1 MILENLVAIVG
12 DKQKGFAKMRMAR
25 LIWKKSCAAVI
36 CGTMLCAMF
45 PSTGFAESADTSY
58 YCDENDVRCDIPQEM
73 VVVENGSTAWNGGDG
88 DVWYVVT
95 KNVEI
100 SERVEVSGAVNLVL
114 CDGVTLTV
122 EKGIHVTGENSLT
135 IYGQEAGDGGIDANA
150 IEDQAALGGNENE
163 AAGYIQIYGG
173 TVTASGGFQAAG
185 IGGGNC
191 GSGGYIE
198 FAGECTVEADGGEMG
213 GAGIGGG
220 WAGSGGNIVINGCNK
235 IVAKGKGGGSGIGG
249 GQAAS
254 GSQNGE
260 EIVIKDGVIYAYG
273 RSGGSG
279 IGGGGSGS
287 AGNIKIYGGQIE
299 ATGDYGGA
307 GIGSGYGGA
316 AGGKIVILG
325 GKIVA
330 IGSTNLNEGS
340 AGIGGGNRGAGGSIT
355 ISGAEVHAT
364 GGEGSPAGD
373 GIGNGGG
380 YKGADADV
388 VITDETGCPLIYAN
402 SLMGNTGDWCGIV
415 FLGTKGKVYGE
426 LISLQT
432 DLTINKEQ
440 SLEIPKGTKLVVPDN
455 VTLTNYGKINGEG
468 TLFGDV
474 RGDPVSDSIDDGK
487 FLVTLQAEPE
497 DGGAVAGEGKYLP
510 GETVKLTAEPKD
522 GFHFVAWENGETLI
536 SDEATYSMK
545 VGEDLT
551 LTAVF
556 AEHDYADAWRSDE
569 DFHWRACA
577 CGAITEREEHSGG
590 TAPCAEKAVCETCGE
605 VYGAFGAHELI
616 HHDAVAAGCETSGS
630 VEYWHCA
637 VCGKDFADAGG
648 KQELETATVA
658 PSGHTLTYHA
668 RVAPTYDA
676 EGRAA
681 HYACA
686 VCGELF
692 LDAAAEQPVSAE
704 ALVIPKLERPQNPP
718 VTPPEQDKPAL
729 EIAETTHGA
738 VVVSTAHPDYGEV
751 VTIVPQPDSGY
762 AVEAVTVTDA
772 DGEALVVTALE
783 DGTYQF
789 TQPRGM
795 VEIVVTFVASSEEPV
810 VLPFVD
816 VAAEEW
822 YGDAVAAVYARG
834 LMTGTAEDTFAPELA
849 ATRGMVVSILHRLAG
864 SPTVNAE
871 VFADV
876 AIDDWY
882 GQAVAWAASEGIA
895 SGTSAE
901 TFSPNA
907 AVTRE
912 QLAALLCNF
921 AAQQGVDTTA
931 RSDLSNFDDAATVS
945 DWAQDAVSWAHAEG
959 LIAGTSATTLSPQ
972 GEATRAQLA
981 AMLVRFSDYL
991 ENAA

>member
-25 LIWKKSCAAVI
+25 LIWKKSCATVL
-36 CGTMLCAMF
+36 CGAMLCAML
-45 PSTGFAESADTSY
+45 PSAGFAESVDTSY
-58 YCDENDVRCDIPQEM
+58 YCDENGVRCDIPQEM
-73 VVVENGSTAWNGGDG
+73 IVVEDETTSWNGEGSEA
-88 DVWYVVT
+88 WYVV
-95 KNVEI
+95 NEDAEI

-114 CDGVTLTV
+114 CDGVTLTA

-135 IYGQEAGDGGIDANA
+135 IYGQEVGGGKLEVKADEKQAAIGGNTNEPGGIMTINGGVIDAV
-150 IEDQAALGGNENE
+150 GGKK
-163 AAGYIQIYGG
+163 AAGIGG
-173 TVTASGGFQAAG
+173 GQESKGLSGHITINNGNVYAKGGSQAAG
-185 IGGGNC
+185 IGGGMYAAGTGEGERIAIN
-191 GSGGYIE
+191 GGV
-198 FAGECTVEADGGEMG
+198 VEAIGGSYA
-213 GAGIGGG
+213 AGIGGG
-220 WAGSGGNIVINGCNK
+220 MSGVGGCIEING
-235 IVAKGKGGGSGIGG
+235 GS
-249 GQAAS
+249 
-254 GSQNGE
+254 
-260 EIVIKDGVIYAYG
+260 VT
-273 RSGGSG
+273 
-279 IGGGGSGS
+279 
-287 AGNIKIYGGQIE
+287 
-299 ATGDYGGA
+299 ATGSSGGA
-307 GIGSGYGGA
+307 GIGSGYGSTSDGNRIIISD
-316 AGGKIVILG
+316 GKIY
-325 GKIVA
+325 A
-330 IGSTNLNEGS
+330 NGSTSGDKGS
-340 AGIGGGNRGAGGSIT
+340 AGIGGGHLGAGGSIT

-415 FLGTKGKVYGE
+415 FLGTNGKVYGGSV
-426 LISLQT
+426 SLQM
-432 DLTINKEQ
+432 DLTIAKEQ
-440 SLEIPKGTKLVVPDN
+440 SLEIPKGTKLVVPDD
-455 VTLTNYGKINGEG
+455 VTLTNNGEIVGEG

-474 RGDPVSDSIDDGK
+474 RGNPVSDSIDDGK

-510 GETVKLTAEPKD
+510 GEEVELTAEPKD
-522 GFHFVAWENGETLI
+522 GFHFVAWKNGEEPI
-536 SDEATYSMK
+536 SDKETYSFS
-545 VGEDLT
+545 VSRDLA

-556 AEHDYADAWRSDE
+556 ATHVYADTWRSDE
-569 DFHWRACA
+569 DCHWRACA
-577 CGAITEREEHSGG
+577 CGAIAERANHNGG
-590 TAPCAEKAVCETCGE
+590 TATCVEKAECATCGRE
-605 VYGAFGAHELI
+605 YGAFGAHELV

-637 VCGKDFADAGG
+637 VCGKDFADADG
-648 KQELETATVA
+648 KREIESVTIAA
-658 PSGHTLTYHA
+658 SGHALAYHE
-668 RVAPTYDA
+668 RVAPTYGA

-686 VCGELF
+686 VCGALF
-692 LDAAAEQPVSAE
+692 LDAAAEQPVSTE
-704 ALVIPKLERPQNPP
+704 SLVLPKLERPQNPP
-718 VTPPEQDKPAL
+718 TTPSEPASPAL
-729 EIAETTHGA
+729 EIAETAHGS
-738 VVVSTAHPDYGEV
+738 VTVSTAHPDYGEV
-751 VTIVPQPDSGY
+751 VTIVPQPESGY
-762 AVEAVTVTDA
+762 AVEAVMVTDA
-772 DGEALVVTALE
+772 DGEAIAVTALE

-789 TQPRGM
+789 TQPRGTAT
-795 VEIVVTFVASSEEPV
+795 ISVTFAKKPVEP
-810 VLPFVD
+810 LPFVD

-822 YGDAVAAVYARG
+822 YGEAVAAVYAQG

-849 ATRGMVVSILHRLAG
+849 ASRGMVVSILHRLTG

-871 VFADV
+871 VFEDV
-876 AIDDWY
+876 AADDWY

-921 AAQQGVDTTA
+921 AAQQGMDTTA
-931 RSDLSNFDDAATVS
+931 RSDLSSFDDAETVS

-959 LIAGTSATTLSPQ
+959 LLAGTSATTLSPQ

>member
-1 MILENLVAIVG
+1 
-12 DKQKGFAKMRMAR
+12 MRMVR
-25 LIWKKSCAAVI
+25 WIWKKSCAAVI

-58 YCDENDVRCDIPQEM
+58 YCDENGVRCDIPQEM

-100 SERVEVSGAVNLVL
+100 GERVEVSGAVNLVL
-114 CDGVTLTV
+114 CDGVTLTA
-122 EKGIHVTGENSLT
+122 ENGIHVTGENSLT
-135 IYGQEAGDGGIDANA
+135 IYGQEAGDGKINAKSERVQAAIGGNSEEPGGILTINGGTIDAN
-150 IEDQAALGGNENE
+150 GGVN
-163 AAGYIQIYGG
+163 AAGIG
-173 TVTASGGFQAAG
+173 GGFGGKGTAGNITINSGNVYAKGGIQAAG
-185 IGGGNC
+185 IGGGIYA
-191 GSGGYIE
+191 SGVGD
-198 FAGECTVEADGGEMG
+198 GEKIVINGGEVEAIGGSNA
-213 GAGIGGG
+213 AGIGGG
-220 WAGSGGNIVINGCNK
+220 MSGVGGDIEINGGS
-235 IVAKGKGGGSGIGG
+235 ITAKGI
-249 GQAAS
+249 
-254 GSQNGE
+254 N
-260 EIVIKDGVIYAYG
+260 
-273 RSGGSG
+273 
-279 IGGGGSGS
+279 
-287 AGNIKIYGGQIE
+287 
-299 ATGDYGGA
+299 GGA
-307 GIGSGYGGA
+307 GIGSGFGSKGDENRIYII
-316 AGGKIVILG
+316 GGKVY
-325 GKIVA
+325 A
-330 IGSTNLNEGS
+330 IGSSLDGTGS
-340 AGIGGGNRGAGGSIT
+340 AGIGGGHLGAGGSIT

-364 GGEGSPAGD
+364 GGAGAPAGD
-373 GIGNGGG
+373 GIGNGSG
-380 YKGADADV
+380 YEGADADV
-388 VITDETGCPLIYAN
+388 VITEKTGCPLIYAN
-402 SLMGNTGDWCGIV
+402 SLMGNTEDWRGII
-415 FLGTKGKVYGE
+415 FLGTNGKVYGE
-426 LISLQT
+426 SVSLQT
-432 DLTINKEQ
+432 NLTIDKGQ
-440 SLEIPKGTKLVVPDN
+440 TLEIPKGTKLMVPDD
-455 VTLTNYGKINGEG
+455 VTLTNNGEIFGEG

-474 RGDPVSDSIDDGK
+474 QGNPVSDSIDDGK
-487 FLVTLQAEPE
+487 FLVTLAVKPE
-497 DGGAVAGEGKYLP
+497 EGGMVSGEGKYLP

-545 VGEDLT
+545 VSEDLT
-551 LTAVF
+551 LMAIF
-556 AEHDYADAWRSDE
+556 AAHDFSEDWQTDADG
-569 DFHWRACA
+569 HWKACA
-577 CGAITEREEHSGG
+577 CGAIAERANHNGG
-590 TAPCAEKAVCETCGE
+590 TATCVEKAECATCGRE
-605 VYGAFGAHELI
+605 YGAFGAHELV

-637 VCGKDFADAGG
+637 VCGKDFADADG
-648 KQELETATVA
+648 KQELESVTIVA
-658 PSGHTLTYHA
+658 SGHALVYHE

-676 EGRAA
+676 EGWVA

-686 VCGELF
+686 VCGALF
-692 LDAAAEQPVSAE
+692 LDAAAEQPVSE
-704 ALVIPKLERPQNPP
+704 ETLVIPKLERPQNPP
-718 VTPPEQDKPAL
+718 TTPSEPEPPAL
-729 EIAETTHGA
+729 EIAETAHGA

-751 VTIVPQPDSGY
+751 VTIIPQPEPGY
-762 AVEAVTVTDA
+762 VVEAVTVTDA
-772 DGEALVVTALE
+772 DGEALAVTALE

-789 TQPRGM
+789 TQPRGT

-816 VAAEEW
+816 VAAEDW
-822 YGDAVAAVYARG
+822 YGDAVAEVYARG
-834 LMTGTAEDTFAPELA
+834 LMTGTAEDTFAPELV

-895 SGTSAE
+895 SGTNAE

-931 RSDLSNFDDAATVS
+931 RSDLSCFDDAATVS

-959 LIAGTSATTLSPQ
+959 LLAGTSATTLSPQ

>member
-1 MILENLVAIVG
+1 
-12 DKQKGFAKMRMAR
+12 MAR
-25 LIWKKSCAAVI
+25 LIWKKSCAAI
-36 CGTMLCAMF
+36 LCGAMLCAML
-45 PSTGFAESADTSY
+45 PSTGFAESADTSFF
-58 YCDENDVRCDIPQEM
+58 CDENGVRYDIPQEM
-73 VVVENGSTAWNGGDG
+73 VVVEDETTSWNGEGG
-88 DVWYVVT
+88 EAWYVV
-95 KNVEI
+95 NEDAEI

-114 CDGVTLTV
+114 CDGVTLTA

-135 IYGQEAGDGGIDANA
+135 IYGQEAGDGKINAKSERVQAAIGGNSDEPGGILTINGGTIDAN
-150 IEDQAALGGNENE
+150 GGVN
-163 AAGYIQIYGG
+163 AAGIG
-173 TVTASGGFQAAG
+173 GGFGGKGTAGNITINSGNVYAKGGIQAAG
-185 IGGGNC
+185 IGGGIYA
-191 GSGGYIE
+191 SGVGD
-198 FAGECTVEADGGEMG
+198 GEKIVINGGEVEAIGGSNA
-213 GAGIGGG
+213 AGIGGG
-220 WAGSGGNIVINGCNK
+220 MSGVGGDIEINGGS
-235 IVAKGKGGGSGIGG
+235 ITAKGI
-249 GQAAS
+249 
-254 GSQNGE
+254 N
-260 EIVIKDGVIYAYG
+260 
-273 RSGGSG
+273 
-279 IGGGGSGS
+279 
-287 AGNIKIYGGQIE
+287 
-299 ATGDYGGA
+299 GGA
-307 GIGSGYGGA
+307 GIGSGFGSKGDENRIYII
-316 AGGKIVILG
+316 GGKVY
-325 GKIVA
+325 A
-330 IGSTNLNEGS
+330 IGSSLDGTGS
-340 AGIGGGNRGAGGSIT
+340 AGIGGGHLGAGGYIT

-402 SLMGNTGDWCGIV
+402 SLMGNTGNWCGIV
-415 FLGTKGKVYGE
+415 FLGTNGKVYGGSV
-426 LISLQT
+426 SLQT
-432 DLTINKEQ
+432 DLTIDKGQ
-440 SLEIPKGTKLVVPDN
+440 TLEIPAGTTLVVPDD

-474 RGDPVSDSIDDGK
+474 RGNPVGDSIDDGK

-497 DGGAVAGEGKYLP
+497 DGGAVTGGGKYLP
-510 GETVKLTAEPKD
+510 GENVKLTAKPKD
-522 GFHFVAWENGETLI
+522 GFHFVAWMNGETPI
-536 SDEATYSMK
+536 SDEETYSFTAS
-545 VGEDLT
+545 EDLT

-577 CGAITEREEHSGG
+577 CGAITEREYHSGG
-590 TAPCAEKAVCETCGE
+590 TASCAEKAVCETCGE

-616 HHDAVAAGCETSGS
+616 HHDAVAADCETSGS

-637 VCGKDFADAGG
+637 VCGKDFADADG
-648 KQELETATVA
+648 KQELESVTIAA
-658 PSGHTLTYHA
+658 SGHSLAYHE
-668 RVAPTYDA
+668 RVAPTYGA

-692 LDAAAEQPVSAE
+692 LDAAAEQLVSAE

-718 VTPPEQDKPAL
+718 VTLPEPESPTL
-729 EIAETTHGA
+729 EIAETAHGA
-738 VVVSTAHPDYGEV
+738 VVVSTAQPDYGEV
-751 VTIVPQPDSGY
+751 VTIVPQPESGY
-762 AVEAVTVTDA
+762 VVEAVTVTDA
-772 DGEALVVTALE
+772 DGEALAVAALE
-783 DGTYQF
+783 DGSYQF
-789 TQPRGM
+789 TQPRGT
-795 VEIVVTFVASSEEPV
+795 VTINVTFAKKPVEP
-810 VLPFVD
+810 LPFVD
-816 VAAEEW
+816 VAAEDW
-822 YGDAVAAVYARG
+822 YGDGVAAVYAQG
-834 LMTGTAEDTFAPELA
+834 LMMGTAEDTFAPELA

-864 SPTVNAE
+864 SPTVSAE
-871 VFADV
+871 VFEDV
-876 AIDDWY
+876 TADDWY

-931 RSDLSNFDDAATVS
+931 CSDLSNFDDAAAVS

-959 LIAGTSATTLSPQ
+959 LLAGTSATTLSPQ

>member
-58 YCDENDVRCDIPQEM
+58 YCDENGVRCDIPQEM

-100 SERVEVSGAVNLVL
+100 GERVEVSGAVNLVL

-135 IYGQEAGDGGIDANA
+135 IYGQEARDGRIDATAIEEQAAIGGNSDEPGGILTINGGTIDVKGGVDAAGIGGGFGSNGT
-150 IEDQAALGGNENE
+150 GGNITINNGNVY
-163 AAGYIQIYGG
+163 AKGG
-173 TVTASGGFQAAG
+173 SQAAG
-185 IGGGNC
+185 IGGGAHAGGTENVEKIIIN
-191 GSGGYIE
+191 GGVIEATGGGY
-198 FAGECTVEADGGEMG
+198 

-220 WAGSGGNIVINGCNK
+220 RNQNGGCIEINGGC
-235 IVAKGKGGGSGIGG
+235 IT
-249 GQAAS
+249 
-254 GSQNGE
+254 
-260 EIVIKDGVIYAYG
+260 
-273 RSGGSG
+273 
-279 IGGGGSGS
+279 
-287 AGNIKIYGGQIE
+287 
-299 ATGDYGGA
+299 ATGVNGGA
-307 GIGSGYGGA
+307 GIGSGAGRNGDNVITIS
-316 AGGKIVILG
+316 GGKIY
-325 GKIVA
+325 A
-330 IGSTNLNEGS
+330 NGSLFNNRSS
-340 AGIGGGNRGAGGSIT
+340 AGIGGGDLSAGGSIT

-415 FLGTKGKVYGE
+415 FLGTNGKVYGGSV
-426 LISLQT
+426 SLQT
-432 DLTINKEQ
+432 DLTIDKGQ
-440 SLEIPKGTKLVVPDN
+440 TLEIPAGTTLVVPDD
-455 VTLTNYGKINGEG
+455 VTLTNDGAIVGEG
-468 TLFGDV
+468 TLLGDV
-474 RGDPVSDSIDDGK
+474 QGNPVSDSIDDGK
-487 FLVTLQAEPE
+487 FLVMLEVEPAGSGMISGAGRYLPEAEIALSAEP
-497 DGGAVAGEGKYLP
+497 
-510 GETVKLTAEPKD
+510 AE
-522 GFHFVAWENGETLI
+522 GFHFVAWKNGDVVFSENAACSFTA
-536 SDEATYSMK
+536 S
-545 VGEDLT
+545 EDLV
-551 LTAVF
+551 LMAIF
-556 AEHDYADAWRSDE
+556 AAHDFSEDWQTDADG
-569 DFHWRACA
+569 HWKACA
-577 CGAITEREEHSGG
+577 CGAIAERANHNGG
-590 TAPCAEKAVCETCGE
+590 TATCVEKAECATCGRE
-605 VYGAFGAHELI
+605 YGAFGAHELV
-616 HHDAVAAGCETSGS
+616 HHDAVAADCETSGS
-630 VEYWHCA
+630 VEYWYCA
-637 VCGKDFADAGG
+637 VCGKKFADADGER
-648 KQELETATVA
+648 ELESVTIAA
-658 PSGHTLTYHA
+658 SGHALAYHE
-668 RVAPTYDA
+668 RVAPTYSA
-676 EGRAA
+676 EGREA

-692 LDAAAEQPVSAE
+692 LDAAAEQLVSAE

-718 VTPPEQDKPAL
+718 VTLPEPESPTL
-729 EIAETTHGA
+729 EIAETAHGA

-762 AVEAVTVTDA
+762 VVETVTVADA
-772 DGEALVVTALE
+772 DGEVLAVTALE
-783 DGTYQF
+783 DGSYQF
-789 TQPRGM
+789 IQPRGT
-795 VEIVVTFVASSEEPV
+795 VEIVVTFVALSEEPV

-816 VAAEEW
+816 VAAEDW

-864 SPTVNAE
+864 SPTMNAE

-876 AIDDWY
+876 AMDDWY

-921 AAQQGVDTTA
+921 AAQQGMDTTA
-931 RSDLSNFDDAATVS
+931 RSDLSSFDDAETVS
-945 DWAQDAVSWAHAEG
+945 DWAQDAVSWADAEG
-959 LIAGTSATTLSPQ
+959 LLAGTSATTLAPQ

>member
-1 MILENLVAIVG
+1 
-12 DKQKGFAKMRMAR
+12 MRMAR
-25 LIWKKSCAAVI
+25 LIWKKSCAAI
-36 CGTMLCAMF
+36 LCGAMLCAML

-58 YCDENDVRCDIPQEM
+58 FCDENGVRYDIPQEM
-73 VVVENGSTAWNGGDG
+73 VVVEDEITSWNGEGG
-88 DVWYVVT
+88 EAWYVV
-95 KNVEI
+95 NEDAEI

-114 CDGVTLTV
+114 CDGVTLTA

-135 IYGQEAGDGGIDANA
+135 IYGQEAGDGKINAKSERVQAAIGGNSDEPGGILTINGGTIDAN
-150 IEDQAALGGNENE
+150 GGVN
-163 AAGYIQIYGG
+163 AAGIG
-173 TVTASGGFQAAG
+173 GGFGGKGTAGNITINSGNVYAKGGIQAAG
-185 IGGGNC
+185 IGGGIYA
-191 GSGGYIE
+191 SGVGD
-198 FAGECTVEADGGEMG
+198 GEKIVINGGEVEAIGGSNA
-213 GAGIGGG
+213 AGIGGG
-220 WAGSGGNIVINGCNK
+220 MSGVGGDIEINGGS
-235 IVAKGKGGGSGIGG
+235 ITAKGI
-249 GQAAS
+249 
-254 GSQNGE
+254 N
-260 EIVIKDGVIYAYG
+260 
-273 RSGGSG
+273 
-279 IGGGGSGS
+279 
-287 AGNIKIYGGQIE
+287 
-299 ATGDYGGA
+299 GGA
-307 GIGSGYGGA
+307 GIGSGFGSKGDENRIYII
-316 AGGKIVILG
+316 GGKVY
-325 GKIVA
+325 A
-330 IGSTNLNEGS
+330 IGSSLDGTGS
-340 AGIGGGNRGAGGSIT
+340 AGIGGGHLGAGGSIT

-402 SLMGNTGDWCGIV
+402 SLMGNTGNWCGIV
-415 FLGTKGKVYGE
+415 FLGTNGKVYGGSV
-426 LISLQT
+426 SLQT
-432 DLTINKEQ
+432 DLTIDKGQ
-440 SLEIPKGTKLVVPDN
+440 TLEIPAGTTLVVPDD

-474 RGDPVSDSIDDGK
+474 RGNPVSDSIDDGK

-510 GETVKLTAEPKD
+510 GEEVELTAEPKD
-522 GFHFVAWENGETLI
+522 GFHFVAWKNGEEPI
-536 SDEATYSMK
+536 SDKETYSFS
-545 VGEDLT
+545 VSEDLV

-556 AEHDYADAWRSDE
+556 AAHDYADAWRSDE
-569 DFHWRACA
+569 DCHWKECD
-577 CGAITEREEHSGG
+577 CGAVIEQEKHSGG
-590 TAPCAEKAVCETCGE
+590 TKSCAEKAVCETCGE

-616 HHDAVAAGCETSGS
+616 HYEAVAADCETSGS

-637 VCGKDFADAGG
+637 VCGKDFADADGG
-648 KQELETATVA
+648 QELESVTIAA
-658 PSGHTLTYHA
+658 SGHSLAYHE
-668 RVAPTYDA
+668 RVAPTYAA

-692 LDAAAEQPVSAE
+692 LDAAAEQLVSAE
-704 ALVIPKLERPQNPP
+704 GLVIPKLERPQNPP
-718 VTPPEQDKPAL
+718 VTLPEPESPTL

-738 VVVSTAHPDYGEV
+738 VVVSTAQPDYGEV
-751 VTIVPQPDSGY
+751 VTIVPQPEPGY
-762 AVEAVTVTDA
+762 VVEAVTVTDA
-772 DGEALVVTALE
+772 DGEALAVTALE

-789 TQPRGM
+789 TQPRGT

-816 VAAEEW
+816 VAAEDW
-822 YGDAVAAVYARG
+822 YGDAVAEVYARG
-834 LMTGTAEDTFAPELA
+834 LMTGMAEDTFAPELA

-864 SPTVNAE
+864 SPTMNAE

-876 AIDDWY
+876 AMDDWY

-959 LIAGTSATTLSPQ
+959 LLAGTSATMLAPQ